1 MAITSAGYPGYVNH
15 IKWGLMWPHAGH
27 SMGVRDIGDWAVTS
41 IPEVARGLRIA
52 AGVGYAYGIFDESTT
67 PVDVQA
73 PQVTVSPRWDTV
85 VCTRNYLTTTTTFE
99 VVTGTTVPP
108 VLNLTIGTSVQQPLY
123 DVQWAV
129 GGTTPLALVD
139 RRMWASKVMVA
150 ADAKALRDDAPFGS
164 IAYVGDVL
172 WRKTATKWQSERDTS
187 AILIP
192 ALLNGWEHY
201 PGLPVRVMLRSGT
214 VHMIGAVRRSTAAS
228 VPPAAILQLPVGYRP
243 PSPVPF
249 LAGNTG
255 TSGYGYT
262 QGGIG
267 IDGTVQIVAEAGD
280 TTPAVILTT
289 SFPAV

>member
-15 IKWGLMWPHAGH
+15 IMWGLMWPHAGH

-41 IPEVARGLRIA
+41 IPAVARGLRIA

-73 PQVTVSPRWDTV
+73 PPVTVSPRWDTV
-85 VCTRNYLTTTTTFE
+85 VCTRNYLTKTTAFE

-129 GGTTPLALVD
+129 DGTTPLALVD

-164 IAYVGDVL
+164 
-172 WRKTATKWQSERDTS
+172 
-187 AILIP
+187 ILIP

-267 IDGTVQIVAEAGD
+267 IDGTVQIVVEAGD